1 MTAFRRRPAGRW
13 RVRSEAALA
22 LVLAVGALACGEDAP
37 PLPTLVEVP
46 DFTLTDHDGQP
57 YGAAQLEGK
66 VSVVDFIFTNC
77 PTVCPTMT
85 TQMANLQRRLD
96 AMNGVQ
102 FLSVT
107 VDPRN
112 DTPEVL
118 AAYAEQYR
126 ADTSNW
132 RFVTGDFEAVNRAVV
147 QGFRVRM
154 GEPADRPDGRYD
166 IAHATHF
173 ILVDRNRHIRGYYRT
188 DGESLDNLARDV
200 GRLLEES
207 P

>member
-1 MTAFRRRPAGRW
+1 MTPRRCRSGRW
-13 RVRSEAALA
+13 RVHPRVAA
-22 LVLAVGALACGEDAP
+22 VLLSLACAAACSEDAP

-46 DFTLTDHDGQP
+46 DFALTDHEGHAF
-57 YGAAQLEGK
+57 AARDLEGK
-66 VSVVDFIFTNC
+66 VSIVDFIFTHC

-85 TQMANLQRRLD
+85 TQMANLQRRLEHLD
-96 AMNGVQ
+96 DVQ
-102 FLSVT
+102 FVSVT

-118 AAYAEQYR
+118 AAYAQQYR
-126 ADTSNW
+126 ADSSNW
-132 RFVTGDFEAVNRAVV
+132 RFVTGEFADVNRAVV

-154 GEPADRPDGRYD
+154 GEAADRPDGRYD

-173 ILVDRNRHIRGYYRT
+173 ILVDRRRHIRGYYQT
-188 DGESLDNLARDV
+188 DGGSLDNLARDV